1 MIAGK
6 DGSCLPPCPPPRY
19 GGALL
24 ALCLQPKEHAM
35 DAWPRTRRTAGRCT
49 GCDATQLQRTGGGSR
64 TWPCHGTA
72 RMQAAVVAR
81 LPDRRTAAA
90 GCADMGKKS
99 WSQTPA
105 PIAPRS
111 SHHLGRVLSSYFTGF
126 FLARKRRLR
135 YQHAR
140 EFCVGKNMHPKIR
153 SCSVIM
159 IQYGLNR
166 IRIN

>member
-6 DGSCLPPCPPPRY
+6 DGSCLPPCPPLSLR
-19 GGALL
+19 GGVVGALL
-24 ALCLQPKEHAM
+24 ATKGACHGCMATNEEDCRPLHRL
-35 DAWPRTRRTAGRCT
+35 RRN
-49 GCDATQLQRTGGGSR
+49 ATTTYRGGSR